1 MKILI
6 TGGAGFLGCHLC
18 EKLLLEGHTIY
29 CLDNLYTGS
38 MDNIQRFMD
47 NPNFNF
53 VNHDIT
59 KPYDVEVEQIYNLAC
74 PASPVHYQK
83 DAIYTLKTNID
94 GIFNMLELA
103 KKYKARVFQASTSE
117 IYGEPQ
123 VHPQPEEYRG
133 NVNTI
138 GIRACYDEGKRVA
151 ETICFDYNRQH
162 NVDIRIV
169 RIFNTYGPYM
179 SADDGR
185 VVSNF
190 VIQALKNEDITMY
203 GDGSQTRSFCYVD
216 DLIDGFVKMMNGDYI
231 GPVNLGNPVEF
242 TIKELAQ
249 KVIELTKSSST
260 IKYEPLPS
268 DDPTQRKPIIT
279 LANEKL
285 GWTPTIMLEEGLVKT
300 VDYFKGT
307 MK

>member
-6 TGGAGFLGCHLC
+6 TGGAGFLGSHLC
-18 EKLLLEGHTIY
+18 EKLLLEGHIIY

-38 MDNIQRFMD
+38 MDNVKRFMN

-53 VNHDIT
+53 INHDIT

-103 KKYKARVFQASTSE
+103 KKYNARVFQASTSE

-216 DLIDGFVKMMNGDYI
+216 DLIDGFVKMMNSDYI

-249 KVIELTKSSST
+249 KVIEL
-260 IKYEPLPS
+260 
-268 DDPTQRKPIIT
+268 
-279 LANEKL
+279 
-285 GWTPTIMLEEGLVKT
+285 LVRRLR
-300 VDYFKGT
+300 
-307 MK
+307 